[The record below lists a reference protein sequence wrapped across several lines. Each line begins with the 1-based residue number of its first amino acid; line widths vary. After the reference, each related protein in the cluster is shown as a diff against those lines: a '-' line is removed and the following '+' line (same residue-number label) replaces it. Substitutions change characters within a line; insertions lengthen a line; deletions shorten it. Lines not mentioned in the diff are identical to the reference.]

1 MAALDAMELLGGD
14 LAIGPGEAGAAKDDA
29 AVLGVNVDL
38 VAREAGELGGQH
50 EVGCGLVQIHR
61 RRPAGR
67 VGAHQMSELFVEREE
82 VAQRIPARE
91 RHVFIVARLVERKPY
106 VLRLQGYTAT
116 NMPFVQ
122 ATRLRKGM
130 LIKVG
135 TDLMRILELHHL
147 TPGNKRAH
155 IQVRM
160 RNIRT
165 LALADH
171 KFRAEED
178 VERATLD
185 EREMQYLYNDG
196 DSFYFMDTSSY
207 EQVHITS
214 EALGDSKDYLI
225 AEMTIR
231 VEFYDVEP
239 VGIELPPTVDLVV
252 KETVPGIKGA
262 TASNQIKPAT
272 LETGLIIN
280 VPPFVNEGDKV
291 RVNTETGEYQS
302 RV

>member
-1 MAALDAMELLGGD
+1 MASS
-14 LAIGPGEAGAAKDDA
+14 I
-29 AVLGVNVDL
+29 
-38 VAREAGELGGQH
+38 
-50 EVGCGLVQIHR
+50 
-61 RRPAGR
+61 
-67 VGAHQMSELFVEREE
+67 
-82 VAQRIPARE
+82 
-91 RHVFIVARLVERKPY
+91 
-106 VLRLQGYTAT
+106 
-116 NMPFVQ
+116 Q

-130 LIKVG
+130 LIKLNDG
-135 TDLMRILELHHL
+135 LFRIMELNHL

-155 IQVRM
+155 IQARM

-185 EREMQYLYNDG
+185 EREMQYLYSDG
-196 DSFYFMDTSSY
+196 DHYYFMDTTTF
-207 EQVHITS
+207 EQIQISH
-214 EALGDSKDYLI
+214 EALGDSVNYLI
-225 AEMTIR
+225 ADSIIK

-262 TASNQIKPAT
+262 TASAQVKPAT
-272 LETGLIIN
+272 LETGLVVQ

-291 RVNTETGEYQS
+291 RISTETGEYQS
-302 RV
+302 RA